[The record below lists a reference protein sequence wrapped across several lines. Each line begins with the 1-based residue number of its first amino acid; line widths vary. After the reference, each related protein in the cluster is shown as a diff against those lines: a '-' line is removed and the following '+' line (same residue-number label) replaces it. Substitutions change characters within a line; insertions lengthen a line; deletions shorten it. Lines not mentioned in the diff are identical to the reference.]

1 LCGNLWGR
9 WAHCGKHRFHFC
21 VGVFVRFFVLGVHWV
36 HRVASVLLWF
46 VGCFPVSFPSLL
58 RQNLVNCLGGSVSHE
73 ETDAMTAIKSITV
86 QTPAKVN
93 LVLELLRKREDG
105 FHDLKLVFQAID
117 LWDQITFEQ
126 RPEGVK
132 FKVVESPSPLAEDD
146 SNIVVK
152 AAKKFIDEV
161 LGGEGG
167 VSITLRKRIPVAAG
181 LGGGSS
187 DAAATLLGL
196 DHLFQTG
203 VFPEELDAMA
213 AEMGSDI
220 NFFLKGGTAL
230 GTGRGEIIQPWPE
243 APSLDLVL
251 VKPDAGLSTA
261 DVYRSGL
268 GEFSPGRL
276 ADAMQGILQSGDKVK
291 IGRSLYNGLERAAFN
306 LQAACFDIKMEFIQA
321 GALGSIVSGS
331 GPTVFGL
338 AASVDQARTLA
349 QKLTKKGRKVFV
361 AKTIPGGVK
370 FV

>member
-1 LCGNLWGR
+1 MN
-9 WAHCGKHRFHFC
+9 
-21 VGVFVRFFVLGVHWV
+21 VI
-36 HRVASVLLWF
+36 
-46 VGCFPVSFPSLL
+46 
-58 RQNLVNCLGGSVSHE
+58 Q
-73 ETDAMTAIKSITV
+73 SITV
-86 QTPAKVN
+86 QAPAKVN

-105 FHDLKLVFQAID
+105 YHELKLVFQAID
-117 LWDQITFEQ
+117 LWDQLSFQQ

-161 LGGEGG
+161 MGGEGG
-167 VSITLRKRIPVAAG
+167 VAITLRKRVPLAAG

-187 DAAATLLGL
+187 DAAATLLGM
-196 DHLFQTG
+196 DRLFQTG

-213 AEMGSDI
+213 AELGSDV

-230 GTGRGEIIQPWPE
+230 GTGRGEVIHPWPE
-243 APSLDLVL
+243 SQPLDLVL

-268 GEFSPGRL
+268 CEMTPGRL
-276 ADAMQGILQSGDKVK
+276 AEAMQGILQAGDKNKV
-291 IGRSLYNGLERAAFN
+291 GRALYNGMERAAFH
-306 LQAACFDIKMEFIQA
+306 LRPECFDIKMEFIQA

-338 AASVDQARTLA
+338 ASSVDHARSLA

-361 AKTIPGGVK
+361 TKTIPGGVR
-370 FV
+370 FS

>member
-1 LCGNLWGR
+1 MQ
-9 WAHCGKHRFHFC
+9 
-21 VGVFVRFFVLGVHWV
+21 
-36 HRVASVLLWF
+36 
-46 VGCFPVSFPSLL
+46 P
-58 RQNLVNCLGGSVSHE
+58 
-73 ETDAMTAIKSITV
+73 MTFIKSMTV
-86 QTPAKVN
+86 HTPAKVN
-93 LVLELLRKREDG
+93 LALELIKKRDDG
-105 FHDLKLVFQAID
+105 FHEVKLVFQAIE
-117 LWDQITFEQ
+117 LWDQLTFEQ

-132 FKVVESPSPLAEDD
+132 LKVVESPVPLAEDD

-161 LGGEGG
+161 MGGEGG
-167 VSITLRKRIPVAAG
+167 VSITLRKHIPVAAG

-203 VFPEELDAMA
+203 VFPEELDDMA

-230 GTGRGEIIQPWPE
+230 GTGRGEKIQHWPE
-243 APSLDLVL
+243 TPTLDLVL

-261 DVYRSGL
+261 DVYKSGL

-276 ADAMQGILQSGDKVK
+276 AEAFLGILQAGDKTK

-306 LQAACFDIKMEFIQA
+306 LQPACFDIKMDFINA

-338 AASVDQARTLA
+338 ASSADHARSLA
-349 QKLTKKGRKVFV
+349 QKMNKKGRKVFV
-361 AKTIPGGVK
+361 TKTIPGGVR
-370 FV
+370 FN